1 MIFAPAAV
9 FTHDNAMQQ
18 MAAGIA
24 AIDAG
29 QTSVS
34 FSQTTQI
41 DSSAVVCM
49 LAWQKH
55 AKQRGAT
62 LGFADM
68 PTNLSNLI
76 ALYGVNEFL

>member
-1 MIFAPAAV
+1 MTFIPATV
-9 FTHDNAMQQ
+9 FNHDNAMQQ
-18 MAAGIA
+18 LAAGIA

-49 LAWQKH
+49 LAWQKY
-55 AKQRGAT
+55 ARQCGAT
-62 LGFADM
+62 LGFADI
-68 PTNLSNLI
+68 PANLSNLI
-76 ALYGVNEFL
+76 MLYGVNEFL

>member
-1 MIFAPAAV
+1 MFTPAAT

-24 AIDAG
+24 AIDGG

-49 LAWQKH
+49 VAWQKH
-55 AKQRGAT
+55 AKQIGKT
-62 LGFADM
+62 LSFADL

-76 ALYGVNEFL
+76 TLYGVGEFV